1 LIALGEE
8 LQLHCAG
15 FPKHYTLK
23 NFKKLLAGLELD
35 FVRVKKI
42 PALSFGYVTLK
53 VRSPA
58 NFDHLHRRFV
68 QDKVAYEKALQ
79 LLPGSIEGK
88 KLVVTKSM
96 KGEKRVRD
104 TDTSSYV
111 FTALFPR
118 LLTFRPQIQSHPH
131 IHSESGKRQK
141 YRTLRTS
148 QKHRKNRLL
157 MSCLT

>member
-53 VRSPA
+53 VRCPA
-58 NFDHLHRRFV
+58 NFDHLHCRFV
-68 QDKVAYEKALQ
+68 QDKAAYEKALQ

-104 TDTSSYV
+104 TDTSRYV
-111 FTALFPR
+111 LQPSFG
-118 LLTFRPQIQSHPH
+118 I
-131 IHSESGKRQK
+131 
-141 YRTLRTS
+141 Y
-148 QKHRKNRLL
+148 
-157 MSCLT
+157 